1 MKHHVRLDTVVV
13 LEGVIAPAVQ
23 LVLRIEGE
31 PRHGL
36 EAGRAAPA

>member
-1 MKHHVRLDTVVV
+1 MKRHIRLATVVV
-13 LEGVIAPAVQ
+13 LEGIIAPAVR

-36 EAGRAAPA
+36 EAGRAAPV